1 VIILNL
7 FFLRL
12 KLIRLFDKLVIF
24 IFAKVS
30 GVLKYLQ
37 MMKIKHISISLT
49 AIFLVLGVTKVC
61 AQDWP
66 RFLGPEGNSISPQKG
81 ILRSWPPKGP
91 EVLWTA
97 SVGPGYGGPV
107 VKNGKVYLL
116 DRDDKTGDIMR
127 CFDFNNGKELWSY
140 SYDAPGSVQYPGS
153 RSVPAVDGNMVYSC
167 GPYGDLYCIDINTH
181 KPLWKKNI
189 MKDFGGTKIP
199 VWAISQCPLIY
210 GDMLIVSYSKDPKAG
225 LVAYNKL
232 NGNIIWKTEAIGN
245 ETYAS
250 PSVAKIGG
258 EDNIVMVFSSTNT
271 YMHKDI
277 EVTSGKIIGIKPKT
291 GEILWEYNN
300 WKNVIQIAPAL
311 DAGDGRIIVAGGYD
325 NGIAMI
331 RVEKMNDGKYNIK
344 ELLYHNDF
352 GDHTKP
358 PLLYNGYLYGQ
369 FSTNSKRDGLCCM
382 SMDGKVMWKTMRSPL
397 FDKGSM
403 ILADGLILATDGR
416 KTLYLIQ
423 PDPTGFKPLASA
435 EMLGDGQNWAPL
447 ALADGKLLLRDQSK
461 LLCVKVVK

>member
-1 VIILNL
+1 MRTKQILICITAFSL
-7 FFLRL
+7 FLGE
-12 KLIRLFDKLVIF
+12 
-24 IFAKVS
+24 S
-30 GVLKYLQ
+30 
-37 MMKIKHISISLT
+37 KIY
-49 AIFLVLGVTKVC
+49 

-66 RFLGPEGNSISPQKG
+66 QFLGPNRNSTSPQSG
-81 ILRSWPPKGP
+81 ILKTWPAGGP

-97 SVGPGYGGPV
+97 GIGPGYGGPV
-107 VKNGKVYLL
+107 IKDGKVYLL

-127 CFDFNNGKELWSY
+127 CFDFSNGKELWSY
-140 SYDAPGSVQYPGS
+140 SYEAPGSIQYPGS
-153 RSVPAVDGNMVYSC
+153 RSVPAVDGNRVYSC
-167 GPYGDLYCIDINTH
+167 GPYGELYCIDINTH

-199 VWAISQCPLIY
+199 VWAISQCPLVY
-210 GDMLIVSYSKDPKAG
+210 NDLLIVSYSKDPMAG

-232 NGNIIWKTEAIGN
+232 TGSIVWKKDAIWN

-250 PSVAKIGG
+250 PTVAKIGG
-258 EDNIVMVFSSTNT
+258 EDQIVMVFSSTNT
-271 YMHKDI
+271 YMHRDA
-277 EVTSGKIIGIKPKT
+277 EVTSGKVIGLKPQT

-300 WKNVIQIAPAL
+300 WKNMIQIAPAL
-311 DAGDGRIIVAGGYD
+311 DAGDGKLVVAGGYE
-325 NGIAMI
+325 NGILI
-331 RVEKMNDGKYNIK
+331 LQVEKLKDGKYNVR

-358 PLLYNGYLYGQ
+358 PVLYNGYLYGQ

-382 SMDGKVMWKTMRSPL
+382 GMDGKVVWKTMRSPL

-423 PDPTGFKPLASA
+423 PDPAGFKPLASA
-435 EMLGDGQNWAPL
+435 EILGDGQNWAPL
-447 ALADGKLLLRDQSK
+447 ALASGKLLIRDQSR
-461 LLCVKVVK
+461 LICIKVAR